1 MGDTRELGRIQTN
14 RGFALALDGELDE
27 ATRHLDAGHEHSVSV
42 GDRRRQTQA
51 VLYSGLVHCARG
63 ALDEGSSLIVQ
74 AADVLRLLGDGR
86 YFIPAFCWALQ
97 LEGIVTRTYPAPGEE
112 PPGYSNHPQLAT
124 YAQEHPEFGL
134 YHEFWWR
141 YLSRVLPQ

>member
-1 MGDTRELGRIQTN
+1 M
-14 RGFALALDGELDE
+14 
-27 ATRHLDAGHEHSVSV
+27 
-42 GDRRRQTQA
+42 
-51 VLYSGLVHCARG
+51 
-63 ALDEGSSLIVQ
+63 Q

-97 LEGIVTRTYPAPGEE
+97 LEGIVTQTYPAPGEHA
-112 PPGYSNHPQLAT
+112 PGYSNHPQLVM
-124 YAQEHPEFGL
+124 YAQEHPEFAL